1 MQKPYTSLYWIFQI
15 VGWSLFFTLTVLY
28 FSIVHSEPI
37 SQTQVLSTTGFCLG
51 GLLLTHAFRYQ
62 LKKRAWLALPYLS
75 IGVRIVAANVLMAIV
90 LDGMIIAWGVLFGY
104 RLTTKSDWLDLLGGV
119 LNTSLVFGIWSLI
132 YFVSF
137 AFRNYKREEIDKLKA
152 ERSLKDS
159 ELARLRSQMNPHFV
173 FNALNSIRG
182 LVMENPSQA
191 QEAIT
196 QLSYLLRNFLN
207 TENVTLTTLGNE
219 IKTVQDYLNL
229 EKLRYEARLKFEVE
243 IAANTL
249 QATLPTMMVQTL
261 VENAVKHGISNSIEG
276 GTIAIKSWIEAN
288 KLYISVA
295 NTGSLAPRREG
306 AEVESGFGIKSSKER
321 LNLQYGSEA
330 NLRLEEQNGNVV
342 ATIALPITTL

>member
-1 MQKPYTSLYWIFQI
+1 
-15 VGWSLFFTLTVLY
+15 
-28 FSIVHSEPI
+28 
-37 SQTQVLSTTGFCLG
+37 
-51 GLLLTHAFRYQ
+51 
-62 LKKRAWLALPYLS
+62 
-75 IGVRIVAANVLMAIV
+75 
-90 LDGMIIAWGVLFGY
+90 
-104 RLTTKSDWLDLLGGV
+104 

-207 TENVTLTTLGNE
+207 TENVTLTTLSNE

-229 EKLRYEARLKFEVE
+229 EKLRYEARLKFEID
-243 IAANTL
+243 IAPETL
-249 QATLPTMMVQTL
+249 SIPLPTMMVQTL

-276 GTIAIKSWIEAN
+276 GTIAIRSSIEEN
-288 KLYISVA
+288 KLIVSVA
-295 NTGSLAPRREG
+295 NTGTLGPRREG
-306 AEVESGFGIKSSKER
+306 PDAESGFGIKSSEER
-321 LNLQYGSEA
+321 LNLQYGNEA
-330 NLRLEEQNGNVV
+330 NLRLEELNGNVV
-342 ATIALPITTL
+342 ATIALPITKL